1 MRGIL
6 ILVVIVVLLAFVG
19 WIKFSN
25 TPQQSTITIDKEA
38 VKEDTNRMVER
49 GNEFVDQT
57 RHAVGTE
64 RGATFQPVPPSDATR
79 PTAETP
85 PPGVSEQP
93 AAATPDQT
101 VR

>member
-64 RGATFQPVPPSDATR
+64 RGATSQPVPPSDATR